1 MGRRKENLISVKVG
15 DTTRMRLPQEKK
27 WSLGQCTRHL
37 GSSLDE
43 VQVDGQRLCRDR
55 LQLLSTLEPSPVSTS
70 NNKEPHQAEND
81 SSLPVLSGSVQ
92 TIAKPHVPLWFK
104 RMTQILLARSER
116 ENLKN
121 SGLLG
126 DLNSDLNFLDLLSRY
141 CLSSTKKSAR
151 NIHIHFNRQL

>member
-43 VQVDGQRLCRDR
+43 VQVDGERLCRDR

-81 SSLPVLSGSVQ
+81 SSSPVLSGSVQ
-92 TIAKPHVPLWFK
+92 DHCQTPRSPV
-104 RMTQILLARSER
+104 TQEDDTDSLSSER
-116 ENLKN
+116 E
-121 SGLLG
+121 
-126 DLNSDLNFLDLLSRY
+126 R
-141 CLSSTKKSAR
+141 KSEKFRLAR
-151 NIHIHFNRQL
+151 GFEL